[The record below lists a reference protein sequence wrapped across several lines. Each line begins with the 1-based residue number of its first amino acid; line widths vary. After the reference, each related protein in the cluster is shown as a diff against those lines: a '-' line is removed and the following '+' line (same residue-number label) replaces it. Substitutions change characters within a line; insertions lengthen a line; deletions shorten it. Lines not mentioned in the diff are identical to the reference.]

1 MGISNLKIEDS
12 CTCVQAYKKGKM
24 QKSSYLHFGVE
35 EKVIFKS
42 KVSQLRLVKFLN
54 NLNRHVNKETLRCNI
69 SYKNDILYSA
79 LAIQQL
85 VT

>member
-42 KVSQLRLVKFLN
+42 KVSQLLP
-54 NLNRHVNKETLRCNI
+54 
-69 SYKNDILYSA
+69 ILSG
-79 LAIQQL
+79 
-85 VT
+85 